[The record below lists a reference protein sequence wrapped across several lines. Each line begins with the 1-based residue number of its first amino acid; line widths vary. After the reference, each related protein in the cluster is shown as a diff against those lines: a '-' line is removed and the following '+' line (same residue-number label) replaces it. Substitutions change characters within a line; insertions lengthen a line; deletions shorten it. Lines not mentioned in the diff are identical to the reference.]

1 MDIILIGLARLINVV
16 LQGYLIVVFV
26 AVLITWV
33 NPDPYNAIVRIL
45 RGLTE
50 PVFMRVRRWL
60 PFVNLGGIDLSP
72 VVVILAI
79 GFLQYVIPELLLRL
93 ALAVR

>member
-1 MDIILIGLARLINVV
+1 MDIILNGLAWLVHTV

-33 NPDPYNAIVRIL
+33 NPDPYNPIVRVL

-60 PFVNLGGIDLSP
+60 PFLNLGGIDLSP
-72 VVVILAI
+72 VAVILAI
-79 GFLQYVIPELLLRL
+79 GFLQYVIPELLVRF